1 MILAFD
7 TSSAHCAIGICG
19 DDTKITS
26 AVHPMVKGQAEALF
40 PLIETMLAN
49 ADKTWT
55 DISRIGVGVG
65 PGNFTGVRLS
75 VSAARGLA
83 LSLGVPAIGV
93 NRFDVMAHKTSGA
106 VTIALDARRSG
117 VYIQH
122 FMDSFAQSAPE
133 LIMLDD
139 LADHTLGKT
148 VIGDIEQAS
157 QFDQNQFIPNLLDLA
172 AMSKPDVP
180 RPAPLYLRSADA
192 ALPSDPVPTIL
203 P

>member
-1 MILAFD
+1 MI
-7 TSSAHCAIGICG
+7 
-19 DDTKITS
+19 
-26 AVHPMVKGQAEALF
+26 KGQAEALF

-93 NRFDVMAHKTSGA
+93 NRFDVMAHGTTGA

-122 FMDSFAQSAPE
+122 FMNGVAQSDPE

-157 QFDQNQFIPNLLDLA
+157 QFDQNAFIPNLLDLA